1 MAFQRTEFSLG
12 PVPKSDG
19 MNLKSV
25 RCTSVRRELVTDHM
39 MTPKLA
45 STQLH
50 LGQTPDE
57 SRRV

>member
-39 MTPKLA
+39 MTPKLGIYPA
-45 STQLH
+45 S
-50 LGQTPDE
+50 LGAN
-57 SRRV
+57 S